1 MLVKVYT
8 SFIIILF
15 IYFMQ
20 LPVYIYRI
28 LKQIPTNVIATCL
41 FMNDI
46 KIDSLN
52 KVFVDVVA
60 MVLKIN
66 LRRRIFII

>member
-1 MLVKVYT
+1 
-8 SFIIILF
+8 
-15 IYFMQ
+15 MQ